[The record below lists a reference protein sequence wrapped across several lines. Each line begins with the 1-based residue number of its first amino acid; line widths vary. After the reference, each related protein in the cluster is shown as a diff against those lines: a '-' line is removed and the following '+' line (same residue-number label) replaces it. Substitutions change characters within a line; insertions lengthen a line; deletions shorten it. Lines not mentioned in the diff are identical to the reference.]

1 MSYARRLDK
10 LKLRQQITLCG
21 RGGAAGTD
29 ARWNVGLAPAIP
41 EDGGRSKLAAQQ
53 LSGAEAV
60 AEKVALVEKELQQH
74 IRDLCQHDGPKMAVL
89 GKLPSS
95 VVSPKPVWR

>member
-53 LSGAEAV
+53 LKSQRRGEGGQRLWEAPS
-60 AEKVALVEKELQQH
+60 ALAQADAH
-74 IRDLCQHDGPKMAVL
+74 I
-89 GKLPSS
+89 
-95 VVSPKPVWR
+95 

>member
-60 AEKVALVEKELQQH
+60 AVAEKVALVEKELQIEVDH
-74 IRDLCQHDGPKMAVL
+74 
-89 GKLPSS
+89 
-95 VVSPKPVWR
+95 